1 MFKQKHFHRFI
12 ILVLSLSLISGVVAR
27 PQAATSPGL
36 GAADA
41 FSILAETNIVN
52 VPASSIGGDVGLSP
66 ATGASIGL
74 TDPEVGGTI
83 YSVDAFGPAGAV
95 NDPALLTN
103 AVNAMMAA
111 FTALD
116 QPCDTAYAGVQDLTI
131 VSPLGPG
138 VYCANAFL
146 LTGNLTLIG
155 SGVWI
160 FKSAATLTTSAG
172 SSVTGGDPC
181 NVWWRNVS
189 SVDIF
194 TGSSMVGSVFAGT
207 SINLQN
213 GASVDGRLLAQAAV
227 TLDSNTVS
235 GPSCVVA
242 AAGGGGGGGGTTAG
256 TTADDDE
263 SDSSILGLPDTGGA
277 PIREETPVQDES
289 LIRDNTAANL
299 LLIAVSGIIIV
310 VLGVRAYRRQQ

>member
-1 MFKQKHFHRFI
+1 MLKQKYFHPFI

-52 VPASSIGGDVGLSP
+52 VPASSIGGDVGVSP
-66 ATGASIGL
+66 ATGAGIGL

-83 YSVDAFGPAGAV
+83 YSVDAFGPAGSV
-95 NDPALLTN
+95 TDPALLTN
-103 AVNAMMAA
+103 AINAMMAA

-146 LTGNLTLIG
+146 LTGNLTLSG

-194 TGSSMVGSVFAGT
+194 TGSSMIGSVFAGT

-213 GASVDGRLLAQAAV
+213 SATVDGRLLAQAAV

-235 GPSCVVA
+235 GPTC
-242 AAGGGGGGGGTTAG
+242 AGAGGGGGTTAG
-256 TTADDDE
+256 TTADDD
-263 SDSSILGLPDTGGA
+263 DSAASTILGLPDTGGA
-277 PIREETPVQDES
+277 PIREETPIQEETP
-289 LIRDNTAANL
+289 IRDDTAANL